1 MSAEDKESFL
11 SDDPE
16 IASQRWCLLSFLSPE
31 AVLNRKEQFFFT
43 TFLNQYEFQLRSK
56 KMEEFLVKQI
66 QSINNRLDDEA
77 VKLEALD
84 LSGAAAACR
93 KSTLSIE
100 PFVTSFQTFVKGNL
114 KDLTLSKMKEE
125 YEDFMFQHSVK
136 LEDEF
141 YAKNNF
147 QTSMRG
153 LKIRGSY
160 GQKEEAEVRA
170 KKLQKMDPDHNIY
183 VGQVGKWLPWDP
195 SPSAIPDQEYAEDQL
210 NTLMKK
216 YKENEEARE
225 VFHKEQRDRARKGGK
240 GVMNMDGNEAQ
251 SDYNSSKNL
260 SVSKAE
266 ADTTEDTSVPSLGTG
281 SSSFEGMFSGPADLA
296 IQRKMDREKK

>member
-1 MSAEDKESFL
+1 MSHEEKESFL

-16 IASQRWCLLSFLSPE
+16 IASQRWCLLSFISPE
-31 AVLNRKEQFFFT
+31 NVLNRKEQFLFT
-43 TFLNQYEFQLRSK
+43 TFLNQYDFHLRSK
-56 KMEEFLVKQI
+56 KMEEFFVKQI
-66 QSINNRLDDEA
+66 QSINAKLDQEANR
-77 VKLEALD
+77 LEALD
-84 LSGAAAACR
+84 LSGAAAECR
-93 KSTLSIE
+93 KSTLAIE
-100 PFVTSFQTFVKGNL
+100 SYVTEFQKFVKTNL
-114 KDLTLSKMKEE
+114 KELSASNIKEQYDDFI
-125 YEDFMFQHSVK
+125 YEHGVK
-136 LEDEF
+136 LEDDF

-160 GQKEEAEVRA
+160 GQKEEAEARA

-225 VFHKEQRDRARKGGK
+225 QFHKEQRDRARKNK
-240 GVMNMDGNEAQ
+240 GVMNMDGN
-251 SDYNSSKNL
+251 STDYNSSKNL
-260 SVSKAE
+260 VVSKAE
-266 ADTTEDTSVPSLGTG
+266 GEEEVPSLGTG
-281 SSSFEGMFSGPADLA
+281 SSQFEGMFSGPADLA
-296 IQRKMDREKK
+296 IQRKMDKSK